1 MTCGRGSEAY
11 GCENKVQESE
21 MGCVQDRKGIEI
33 RKWNFQGG
41 EKGRWSADRDITP
54 LLRPTVPDGLRT
66 RASARCPF
74 KHGWFR
80 DGQVA

>member
-21 MGCVQDRKGIEI
+21 MGCVQSRKVIEI

-41 EKGRWSADRDITP
+41 EKGRWSADCD
-54 LLRPTVPDGLRT
+54 
-66 RASARCPF
+66 
-74 KHGWFR
+74 KHM
-80 DGQVA
+80 DVIL